1 VNVPTAEAGEDPFNT
16 NYYSRDTRRNLKKMT
31 YVTLGG
37 DNTEEEVRAYISARN
52 GVIETWE
59 ETKEEALAIADGLG
73 EAQAARCV
81 GASERSVRAKRSEAR
96 VQKTI
101 KAAAAAETVY
111 RVERKEERG
120 TPRDTAAMDAGC
132 DPPTPPRAHAPSPC
146 ANPAPFLCRYMG
158 HYEGDKGTTQARVMF
173 PEDIQAR
180 ADAVKPGSPGNKG
193 VFATGP
199 SHFDPTG
206 LRTAMQTN
214 WEALDAALEMRRP
227 SQLVR
232 NEWEYR
238 QDAVLADLKE
248 KGLPPQA
255 GSPTPFSMP
264 RKARVASW

>member
-1 VNVPTAEAGEDPFNT
+1 
-16 NYYSRDTRRNLKKMT
+16 
-31 YVTLGG
+31 
-37 DNTEEEVRAYISARN
+37 
-52 GVIETWE
+52 
-59 ETKEEALAIADGLG
+59 
-73 EAQAARCV
+73 
-81 GASERSVRAKRSEAR
+81 
-96 VQKTI
+96 
-101 KAAAAAETVY
+101 
-111 RVERKEERG
+111 
-120 TPRDTAAMDAGC
+120 
-132 DPPTPPRAHAPSPC
+132 
-146 ANPAPFLCRYMG
+146 MG